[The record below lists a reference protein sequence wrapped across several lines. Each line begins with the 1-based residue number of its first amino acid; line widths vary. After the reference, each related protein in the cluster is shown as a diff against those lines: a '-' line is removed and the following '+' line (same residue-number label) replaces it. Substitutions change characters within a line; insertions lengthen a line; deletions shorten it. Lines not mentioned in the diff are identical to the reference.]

1 MSNRAHMYEKAVVS
15 MLEWLHLAE
24 VDLVGYVV
32 QTFNGEAG
40 DIKGLRLDDDHGLCF
55 TFDDPVDGFVA
66 AELGMRQRWFPV
78 STIRLKS
85 S

>member
-1 MSNRAHMYEKAVVS
+1 MTNRAHMYEKAVVS
-15 MLEWLHLAE
+15 ILQWLHLAE
-24 VDLVGYVV
+24 DDLVGYVV

-40 DIKGLRLDDDHGLCF
+40 DIKGLQLDDDHGLCF
-55 TFDDPVDGFVA
+55 TFDDPVA

-78 STIRLKS
+78 STIRMKS